1 MKILTHLSKQNRKL
15 IRKRVCI
22 YDLSFTQIIL
32 VLEVG
37 PGSKRFLALSLIIGL
52 DENDSFLVSY
62 SDQRSDL
69 GCV

>member
-22 YDLSFTQIIL
+22 YDLSFKQIIL

-37 PGSKRFLALSLIIGL
+37 PSSRRFLALSLIIGL
-52 DENDSFLVSY
+52 DENDAFLVSY